1 MLTMS
6 VVLRATVFVAWLL
19 AVIFLFAIEV
29 AIPSVDDFRVDPH
42 RNEVRHMD
50 SIPAYD
56 FCFVVSALPI
66 ILVLSLSCPRNRST
80 IVISVLSTLVLLVCT
95 CSSFQLMC
103 SYSSKDMSELCDF
116 AIDMQLR
123 IDRRVGRGK
132 IWLTN
137 GNLLAV
143 ARNEW
148 RRNFLISNDHDFD
161 FCGKSLLFENRTI
174 AEVLIQSEVLYELD
188 LHSEKHLRKVRAFP
202 SHFPLFKYHSGLPM
216 LDIDEC
222 PEVPLKEVT
231 GCNGGH
237 FWIPDNTEEYLTNEY
252 GSSWRV
258 PRSVNH
264 KGLCAI
270 NEWW

>member
-1 MLTMS
+1 M
-6 VVLRATVFVAWLL
+6 TVASLVPRGTVIIAWLL
-19 AVIFLFAIEV
+19 ATVFLFAIEV
-29 AIPSVDDFRVDPH
+29 AMPSVDDFRVDPD

-50 SIPAYD
+50 STPAYG
-56 FCFVVSALPI
+56 FSFVVSALPI
-66 ILVLSLSCPRNRST
+66 VLFFALSCPFNRR
-80 IVISVLSTLVLLVCT
+80 SVMSAVLASLIMLVCI

-103 SYSSKDMSELCDF
+103 SYSAKDMSELCDF
-116 AIDMQLR
+116 AIDLQLR
-123 IDRRVGRGK
+123 VDHRFGK
-132 IWLTN
+132 GNIWLTN

-161 FCGKSLLFENRTI
+161 FCGKSILFQNNSIADVLLQSGVLFELNMF
-174 AEVLIQSEVLYELD
+174 
-188 LHSEKHLRKVRAFP
+188 SEKGLRKVRAFP
-202 SHFPLFKYHSGLPM
+202 SHFPLFKYHSGYPM

-222 PEVPLKEVT
+222 PDVPLKAVT
-231 GCNGGH
+231 GCNGGL
-237 FWIPDNTEEYLTNEY
+237 FWIPDNTEEYLLKEY
-252 GSSWRV
+252 SASWRT